1 MKRSIFILTAL
12 LFTVSQSFAQIGGIE
27 DSVQDVSETIR
38 TVFPIILGVIFL
50 VGFLFNAGHFFGE
63 NADLK
68 KGITRVLVFVLIAG
82 AVVGIFTY
90 LIGIVVWWN
99 IQDSF
104 LNTQW
109 NVHYGCSICP
119 WKNKYY
125 KQMKQYETYK
135 NIRKRAVIFGLP
147 ISLFAIMM
155 ISIIASLLIIIFSFS
170 FGIIIGVIILNV
182 GLFIALI
189 KITNNPQ
196 LFHFSK
202 PFPQIISNKK
212 PTLFNYEED

>member
-1 MKRSIFILTAL
+1 MHSYEKINFHFSSSFVHSLTKLRANWWNRGFRSGCFRNHSNSLPHYSWSHLSCWIPIQCRPFLRRECRFKKRDYTGF
-12 LFTVSQSFAQIGGIE
+12 G
-27 DSVQDVSETIR
+27 IR
-38 TVFPIILGVIFL
+38 TDRRRRGRNLY
-50 VGFLFNAGHFFGE
+50 LFN
-63 NADLK
+63 
-68 KGITRVLVFVLIAG
+68 
-82 AVVGIFTY
+82 
-90 LIGIVVWWN
+90 WN
-99 IQDSF
+99 RG
-104 LNTQW
+104 
-109 NVHYGCSICP
+109 V
-119 WKNKYY
+119 
-125 KQMKQYETYK
+125 MKQYETYK

-147 ISLFAIMM
+147 ISLFAVMM

-182 GLFIALI
+182 GLFIALM